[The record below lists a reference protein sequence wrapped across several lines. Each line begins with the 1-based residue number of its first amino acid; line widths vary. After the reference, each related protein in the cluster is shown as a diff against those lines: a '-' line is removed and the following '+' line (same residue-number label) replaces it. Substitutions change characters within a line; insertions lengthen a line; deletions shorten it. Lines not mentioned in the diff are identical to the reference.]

1 MALLSKKVAVITGG
15 NSGIGYATAADFV
28 AQGARVI
35 ITGRNREAIENAA
48 RELGREVEG
57 VTADQGRIKDAE
69 ELAWFINDR
78 YGKIDILFV
87 NAGIP
92 GNLGAFSAVTEEDF
106 DEVMNVNTKG
116 AFFLIQK
123 LLPHMRDGGTIILL
137 SSISADSGMPGAVVY
152 NASKAALN
160 ALGRTLSRELA
171 SRRIRV
177 NIVNPGPVE
186 TPFLSKANVPAEVTA
201 GMSMDKVPMG
211 RAGSPAEIA
220 KLVTFLASDNAQ
232 FITGAAYNIDG
243 GLSVHPLLG

>member
-1 MALLSKKVAVITGG
+1 
-15 NSGIGYATAADFV
+15 
-28 AQGARVI
+28 
-35 ITGRNREAIENAA
+35 
-48 RELGREVEG
+48 
-57 VTADQGRIKDAE
+57 
-69 ELAWFINDR
+69 
-78 YGKIDILFV
+78 
-87 NAGIP
+87 
-92 GNLGAFSAVTEEDF
+92 
-106 DEVMNVNTKG
+106 
-116 AFFLIQK
+116 
-123 LLPHMRDGGTIILL
+123 MRDGGTIILL